1 MQSNL
6 ISTHTT
12 ISCNF
17 TSHFKYS
24 WEQSE
29 KKTAKHHEKLM
40 RWKINSSRADLV
52 ENSVAKKKY
61 RAQKTSRAENDDHKS
76 YHANEGTS
84 ISVCIYCEWDGERGI
99 EKNKQIRV
107 FLSY

>member
-24 WEQSE
+24 WERSE

-52 ENSVAKKKY
+52 ENSVAKKN
-61 RAQKTSRAENDDHKS
+61 TEHKKLVEQRMTIIKVIMQMK
-76 YHANEGTS
+76 ALP
-84 ISVCIYCEWDGERGI
+84 
-99 EKNKQIRV
+99 
-107 FLSY
+107 FLYV